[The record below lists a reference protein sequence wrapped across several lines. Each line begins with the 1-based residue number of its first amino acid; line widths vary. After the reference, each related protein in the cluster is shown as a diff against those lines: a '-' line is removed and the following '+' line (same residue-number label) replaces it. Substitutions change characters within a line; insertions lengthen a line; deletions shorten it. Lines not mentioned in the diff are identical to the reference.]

1 MQAYE
6 QHVPLTAHSLKRR
19 SRSPSPQPRKRRP
32 PPSYAPS
39 IYADL
44 PPAGPPRSLS
54 TEAIAGSPAPAA
66 PPSGRSTPAD
76 WLQRTRDLHL
86 QTPTCRTP
94 AVQDDAMQSDDIGI
108 DLRSGGAALEDL
120 DHAMLQDDEPPSPQS
135 FYAPQ
140 PAVPLPS
147 RSHASASP
155 FWAPLPP
162 ASAAPHDAPPLHQ
175 HLAGSPQP
183 YLASSSGD
191 GAGGMARSASGGSVR
206 SMGSAAA
213 CGAEADLLAHA
224 HAHGSAPA
232 SSPRKASTPMPGT
245 LGGRGGG
252 WKVTMGYRADCERCL
267 RQEQGHSTHVVWSS

>member
-6 QHVPLTAHSLKRR
+6 PHTQLTANALKRR
-19 SRSPSPQPRKRRP
+19 SRSPSPQPHKRRP

-66 PPSGRSTPAD
+66 PSSGRSTPGD

-86 QTPTCRTP
+86 QTPMCRTP
-94 AVQDDAMQSDDIGI
+94 AAQDDAMQSDDVGI
-108 DLRSGGAALEDL
+108 DVRARGAALEDL
-120 DHAMLQDDEPPSPQS
+120 DHTMMQDDSPSPQS
-135 FYAPQ
+135 LYAPQ

-155 FWAPLPP
+155 FWSPLPS
-162 ASAAPHDAPPLHQ
+162 ATTAAPHDAPPLDQ

-183 YLASSSGD
+183 YLASTTSGD
-191 GAGGMARSASGGSVR
+191 GGGMARSASGGSVR

-213 CGAEADLLAHA
+213 CGAEADMHA
-224 HAHGSAPA
+224 QLHGAIA
-232 SSPRKASTPMPGT
+232 SSWPRPG
-245 LGGRGGG
+245 GGPGGGARGGGGQQGRGGRTSG
-252 WKVTMGYRADCERCL
+252 PAATPWAPVPRSRSPSRPSQTC
-267 RQEQGHSTHVVWSS
+267 